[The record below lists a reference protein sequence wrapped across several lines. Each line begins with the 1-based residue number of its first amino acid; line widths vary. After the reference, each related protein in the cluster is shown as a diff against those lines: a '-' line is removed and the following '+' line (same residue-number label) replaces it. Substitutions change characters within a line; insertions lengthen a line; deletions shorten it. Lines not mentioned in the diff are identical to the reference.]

1 MRDAFRMQVTTLMPR
16 QRPAAVT
23 TAYAIAFAVVLG
35 AGVMGSPAGV
45 PALAA
50 NDSNQRSY
58 DTQLMRLAEI
68 LGALHYLREL
78 CDGKDGQ
85 RWRDAANELVKTE
98 GNTALRKATIA
109 QRFNLGYRGYRRT
122 YRKCTPS
129 ARTTIDRF
137 FKEAVEISENLVKLA
152 D

>member
-1 MRDAFRMQVTTLMPR
+1 MPKRLPGPVTASCSIALAILVSAGPIGGSF
-16 QRPAAVT
+16 VT
-23 TAYAIAFAVVLG
+23 SA
-35 AGVMGSPAGV
+35 S
-45 PALAA
+45 AA

-58 DTQLMRLAEI
+58 DTQLMRLSEI

-85 RWRDAANELVKTE
+85 RWREAVNDLVKTE
-98 GNTALRKATIA
+98 GNTALRRATIA
-109 QRFNLGYRGYRRT
+109 RRFNLGYRGYRRT

-137 FKEAVEISENLVKLA
+137 FKEAVEISESLVKLA